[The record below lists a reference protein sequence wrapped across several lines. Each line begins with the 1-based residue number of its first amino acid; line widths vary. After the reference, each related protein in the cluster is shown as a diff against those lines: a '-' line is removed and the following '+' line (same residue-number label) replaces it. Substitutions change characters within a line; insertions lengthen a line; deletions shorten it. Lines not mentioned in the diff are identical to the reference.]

1 MKIYASLMNDLA
13 EGIVWLQRADLPPRC
28 VVKIT
33 HPEAGVIVFCEA
45 LQIEKNFLDTYNRSP
60 RFSIDEPRSAIVMS
74 AWFRARLGGLETQK
88 SYPLKIEAA
97 NNRYGKLRACFDH
110 PQVVVR
116 VAAWL
121 GVISVALGAVGVLL
135 GVLSVCPK

>member
-1 MKIYASLMNDLA
+1 MKIYASSMDDLA
-13 EGIVWLQRADLPPRC
+13 EGIVWLQRSGLPPRC

-33 HPEAGVIVFCEA
+33 NGEAGASVFCEA
-45 LQIEKNFLDTYNRSP
+45 LQIEKNFLDTYNQSP
-60 RFSIDEPRSAIVMS
+60 RFRIDEPESAIVMS

-88 SYPLKIEAA
+88 SYLLTIDPA
-97 NNRYGKLRACFDH
+97 NNASGKLRACFHH

-121 GVISVALGAVGVLL
+121 GVISVGLGVVGLLL
-135 GVLSVCPK
+135 GILSVWPK